1 MSRPLFQAIGILES
15 CFKEK
20 FGTPRQPLLVP
31 AATARLKIRKEFI
44 PEQSLKGLSEFS
56 HVWLLSY
63 FHLSTNKNFLST
75 VHPPRLLGKT
85 VGVFASRS
93 PHRPSP
99 IGLSVAKLDKI
110 EGDTL
115 HLSGT
120 DLVDGTPI
128 LDIKPYIPSYDA
140 LPRAKAGWTSR
151 TKTVKLRVVFA
162 PKSQVPARLKTL
174 IRQILSQDLRNP
186 RDKSQLAPGRVHELR
201 LSDCAVLY
209 EVHGRVARILSV
221 GPASPKDYAKP
232 GVIPAELLTFNVGSK
247 MKKASFLQ

>member
-1 MSRPLFQAIGILES
+1 MTRPLFQAIGILES

-20 FGTPRQPLLVP
+20 FGTPRQPMLVP

-99 IGLSVAKLDKI
+99 IGLSVAKLEKI

-115 HLSGT
+115 YLTGT

-128 LDIKPYIPSYDA
+128 LDVKPYIPSYDA
-140 LPRAKAGWTSR
+140 LPRAKSGWAGR
-151 TKTVKLRVVFA
+151 AKAPKLRVVFA
-162 PKSQVPARLKTL
+162 PKSQVPVGLKPL
-174 IRQILSQDLRNP
+174 IRQVLSQDLRNP
-186 RDKSQLAPGRVHELR
+186 RDKSQLAAGRIHELR
-201 LSDCAVLY
+201 LSGCALLY
-209 EVHGRVARILSV
+209 EVRGRLSRVLSV
-221 GPASPKDYAKP
+221 GPAVPKDYAKP
-232 GVIPAELLTFNVGSK
+232 GLIPKELLGTI
-247 MKKASFLQ
+247 